1 MEAGREVEEAMGID
15 RALTTGQTGEEI
27 EEETEE
33 VSRIGE
39 EVLRE
44 EIEDQVDTKE
54 MKEDQVDTKEMKED
68 QVDTKEVREDLVAIK
83 ETKEAASLNLEGSC
97 SEEQIETGEWS

>member
-44 EIEDQVDTKE
+44 ET
-54 MKEDQVDTKEMKED
+54 EDQVDTKEMKED